1 MLRFALVILLAGF
14 LLASSTLLHIL
25 STTYIFGVLSGLLL
39 GAALWMK
46 WRKPK
51 PEQRGARH
59 GIEGTQSQAAGR
71 KAD

>member
-1 MLRFALVILLAGF
+1 MLRFALVIVLAGF

-46 WRKPK
+46 WRRKP
-51 PEQRGARH
+51 A
-59 GIEGTQSQAAGR
+59 TN
-71 KAD
+71 